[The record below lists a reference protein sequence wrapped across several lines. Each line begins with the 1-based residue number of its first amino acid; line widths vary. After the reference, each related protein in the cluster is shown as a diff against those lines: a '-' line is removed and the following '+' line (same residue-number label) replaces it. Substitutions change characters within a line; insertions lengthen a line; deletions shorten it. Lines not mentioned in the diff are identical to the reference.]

1 MTIYKHPST
10 VSASIAAAL
19 LGMSQSSVY
28 RAIQEGTFPTPAARV
43 GKGRY
48 VIPTRP
54 LLEFLGLDELP
65 EGVDLEEGQVAA

>member
-1 MTIYKHPST
+1 MTSSFSPT
-10 VSASIAAAL
+10 LPAAMAARL
-19 LGMSQSSVY
+19 LGMAKASVY

>member
-1 MTIYKHPST
+1 MPPSITTTIPVLT
-10 VSASIAAAL
+10 AARLLRVSQA
-19 LGMSQSSVY
+19 SVY